1 MLSMTAHLL
10 HAVSGGRYSFVPKK
24 LLNFAMSQQCAALE
38 SAGVS
43 IRVHNGA
50 FEGRLDIE
58 SLVDSLAPDDTL
70 VLPLMD
76 AVGCGETLLAAKSI
90 HARTGV
96 RLVATSFL
104 ATFCSEEIRASF
116 PEVHILAGEVDDAL
130 PALVQNGVNT
140 PFHRASP
147 VAPARWIDPGAA
159 ARWGRFA
166 ALETSRGCSHFCS
179 FCSANFMADPRGRP
193 GWRALP
199 AASLRRW
206 IEGQSS
212 GGATFVELVDA
223 DFLGTT
229 EAGLGRARALAEG
242 GPIGPNIMAATRAD
256 TVVSHRQL
264 IDDLRGIGFL
274 KWQVGVESADQATL
288 DRYHKQ
294 LRPATSLAAV
304 RALRD
309 LGAELRL
316 EFIMFEPWSTLD
328 TLRAN
333 LALLAELSSLGVLIQ
348 RALFNRLRVGRWNK
362 RGFGTLQRDGRLVR
376 HIFPLY
382 DYVDYDPTVG
392 AVFRTIQAAMGP
404 IANQATTRYLI
415 IERLADVGVIPSD
428 VSHRHLARLDE
439 VLWSLV
445 DTVVKDAPDLHEPAR
460 YAESLEAP
468 LAAWM
473 RTTESFTGPE
483 IVCLGFPMPSNGSI
497 RWA

>member
-1 MLSMTAHLL
+1 
-10 HAVSGGRYSFVPKK
+10 
-24 LLNFAMSQQCAALE
+24 
-38 SAGVS
+38 
-43 IRVHNGA
+43 
-50 FEGRLDIE
+50 
-58 SLVDSLAPDDTL
+58 
-70 VLPLMD
+70 
-76 AVGCGETLLAAKSI
+76 
-90 HARTGV
+90 
-96 RLVATSFL
+96 
-104 ATFCSEEIRASF
+104 
-116 PEVHILAGEVDDAL
+116 
-130 PALVQNGVNT
+130 
-140 PFHRASP
+140 
-147 VAPARWIDPGAA
+147 
-159 ARWGRFA
+159 
-166 ALETSRGCSHFCS
+166 
-179 FCSANFMADPRGRP
+179 
-193 GWRALP
+193 
-199 AASLRRW
+199 
-206 IEGQSS
+206 
-212 GGATFVELVDA
+212 
-223 DFLGTT
+223 
-229 EAGLGRARALAEG
+229 
-242 GPIGPNIMAATRAD
+242 MAATRAD

-309 LGAELRL
+309 VGVELRL

-362 RGFGTLQRDGRLVR
+362 RGFGTLQRD
-376 HIFPLY
+376 
-382 DYVDYDPTVG
+382 VDYDPTVG